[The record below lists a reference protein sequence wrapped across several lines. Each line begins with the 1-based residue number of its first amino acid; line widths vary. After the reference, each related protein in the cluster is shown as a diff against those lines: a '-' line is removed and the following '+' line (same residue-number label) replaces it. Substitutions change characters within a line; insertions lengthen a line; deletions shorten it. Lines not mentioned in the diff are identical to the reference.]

1 MVRLITVFDPF
12 DDLNSLRFVRR
23 CDFDRLEPAL
33 QRTIFLDRFA
43 ELGRGGRADA
53 LDFAAREGG
62 LQDVRRVEAAFGRT
76 GADQRVQLV
85 DEDDV
90 LRIVGQFAHDR
101 LHALLELSA
110 IFRPRDDQAQVEPQN
125 PLVGEEGRH
134 VAVDDALRQPFDDR
148 RLADAGLAYQH
159 RVVLRPAAKDLN
171 DAVDLSLSS
180 NQRIEF
186 AFEGGFCKV
195 AAEFEQVR
203 SLFAG
208 VGVALHVG
216 LSHEV
221 LADVGKPQPALVED
235 FGGDRILF
243 AQQSEQQVLGA
254 DVAIAEPLG
263 LFGGEGQHA
272 FGLARKRQVD
282 LRGDAV
288 AHDRPIFYLL
298 TDQFDVGVR
307 AMEEP
312 RGEVF
317 VLTDQSQ
324 QDVFGFDLGRAELA
338 CFVAGKENYAT
349 RFFRISFEHLTI
361 RL

>member
-1 MVRLITVFDPF
+1 
-12 DDLNSLRFVRR
+12 
-23 CDFDRLEPAL
+23 
-33 QRTIFLDRFA
+33 
-43 ELGRGGRADA
+43 
-53 LDFAAREGG
+53 
-62 LQDVRRVEAAFGRT
+62 
-76 GADQRVQLV
+76 DQRMQLV

-101 LHALLELSA
+101 LHALLKLPA
-110 IFRPRDDQAQVEPQN
+110 IFRPGDDQTQVEPQN

-134 VAVDDALRQPFDDR
+134 VAVDDPLRQPLDDGG
-148 RLADAGLAYQH
+148 LADARLAYQH
-159 RVVLRPAAKDLN
+159 RVVLRPAAEDLN
-171 DAVDLSLSS
+171 DAVDLSFAPD
-180 NQRIEF
+180 QRVEL
-186 AFEGGFCKV
+186 AFEGGFGQV
-195 AAEFEQVR
+195 AAEFKQVR

-208 VGVALHVG
+208 MGVALHVG
-216 LSHEV
+216 LSHQV

-235 FGGDRILF
+235 LGGDRILF

-254 DVAIAEPLG
+254 DVPIAQPLR

-272 FGLARKRQVD
+272 FGLARKRQID

-288 AHDRPIFYLL
+288 AHDRSVFYLL

-312 RGEVF
+312 RSEIF

-338 CFVAGKENYAT
+338 RLVAGKENDAT
-349 RFFRISFEHLTI
+349 RF
-361 RL
+361 